1 MGQEMHPIL
10 KKLVG
15 TDRRSAGRSNEVVM
29 EVLDNP
35 TLFEPVFDGL
45 LSDDP
50 VVRMGCADP

>member
-1 MGQEMHPIL
+1 MHPIL